1 MDQPDALK
9 LFVLGAT
16 GRTGSAFVRAA
27 LARGHAVTALVRSP
41 QKVAPHER
49 LEIIAGDPR
58 RTADVEAALGGH
70 DAVVSA
76 IGPKLRDA
84 LAPSSLLADCA
95 ASAAAAMTRK
105 GVERLAI
112 VSAALLFP
120 GGGLHYA
127 FLRWVI
133 RHHLR
138 DLRGME
144 AIVSASGLAW
154 TIARP
159 PKLVLAPPVDR
170 GDHVDQGG
178 APYQARNEAMPGG
191 HPVMSFESV
200 AAFLLD
206 AVERR
211 EHVGH
216 VVGLSA

>member
-1 MDQPDALK
+1 MEQPDALK

-16 GRTGSAFVRAA
+16 GRTGSAFVKAA
-27 LARGHAVTALVRSP
+27 LARGHSVTALVRSP
-41 QKVAPHER
+41 QKVTPRER
-49 LEIIAGDPR
+49 LEIMAGDPR

-127 FLRWVI
+127 FLRWMI

-159 PKLVLAPPVDR
+159 PKLVLQ
-170 GDHVDQGG
+170 GD
-178 APYQARNEAMPGG
+178 ARYQARNEAMPGG
-191 HPVMSFESV
+191 HPVLSFESV

-206 AVERR
+206 RVEQR